1 MSAVRFAAAIA
12 AAAIAVSTPTFAAVQ
27 SDEAP
32 ASGPVQWDDL
42 DVSTAEGASELDARI
57 NASARR
63 ACRGMR
69 STGTNM
75 SQTSFCRSQIRD
87 SVLLRMDEPTREA
100 YNRARAE
107 ARRGGRN

>member
-1 MSAVRFAAAIA
+1 MSAVRIA
-12 AAAIAVSTPTFAAVQ
+12 AALAAAALAVSTPAFASVQ
-27 SDEAP
+27 SDETP
-32 ASGPVQWDDL
+32 AGPVQWTDI
-42 DVSTAEGASELDARI
+42 DVTTPEGAAELDSRI

-69 STGTNM
+69 STGSNM
-75 SQTSFCRSQIRD
+75 SQTAFCRSQIRE

-100 YNRARAE
+100 YNRARGQ

>member
-1 MSAVRFAAAIA
+1 MSVRLAAALA
-12 AAAIAVSTPTFAAVQ
+12 AAAMAVCTPAFASVQ

-32 ASGPVQWDDL
+32 ATGPVSWADL
-42 DVSTAEGASELDARI
+42 DVSTPEGAAELDTRI

-69 STGTNM
+69 STGSNM
-75 SQTSFCRSQIRD
+75 SQTSFCRAQIRE